1 MPQIDGKNY
10 IKPGA
15 FVPGGNP
22 DLVYLTRADL
32 ADIQLNFPADQHQ
45 GMRARAN
52 DLNADVISRLVGAGP
67 AWDWQQDNPATAV
80 LESFVI
86 NVTPADVVAA
96 GNDFSWRFPY
106 AFNIT
111 DIRAYVFGR
120 ASNFAADVSIQ
131 VHKKTSLLAPATPIL
146 FNPGNPPYTGLV
158 IVKSDEYSS
167 ATALSPIVILPGEN
181 LCAEDDE
188 LTFEDIAASDAKGL
202 TIILLGY
209 RL

>member
-1 MPQIDGKNY
+1 MQIAGKNY
-10 IKPGA
+10 TQPGA
-15 FVPGGNP
+15 YVAGGSP
-22 DLVYLTRADL
+22 EVLYLVTDTIAN
-32 ADIQLNFPADQHQ
+32 IQLNFPAVDNI
-45 GMRARAN
+45 GKRARAS

-67 AWDWQQDNPATAV
+67 AVDWQQDNLASTV

-86 NVTPADVVAA
+86 NVTPADEVAA

-111 DIRAYVFGR
+111 EIRAYVFDSSFMSG
-120 ASNFAADVSIQ
+120 DMSIQ
-131 VHKKTSLLAPATPIL
+131 VHKKTSLVAPAAPIL
-146 FNPGNPPYTGLV
+146 FDPGSAPYTGLV
-158 IVKSDEYSS
+158 IVKNAEYSS

-188 LTFEDIAASDAKGL
+188 LTFEDVAGSNALGL
-202 TIILLGY
+202 TIIVLGY